1 MRNVEAARRPHIGF
15 KLPNCGGVLC
25 ETEWARPDTILE
37 LAGLA
42 HELGYDSVWLHD
54 HLLTPRELQHLS
66 QPRFYEPM
74 TVMAAVAGA
83 VPEIKVG
90 VATLMLPLRDPVL
103 LAKQVMTMEHFF
115 PGRTIIGVG
124 LGQYESEFQAFG
136 TDSYRSRGRVANEHL
151 NIIEAL
157 FAEGPATVSGTSRSV
172 VEAEA
177 YPKPDARH
185 GPIIWIGG
193 NSDAAAKRAARYGS
207 AWISSGA
214 LSPQEV
220 EDQMLSIRPQRQ
232 PFHAVL
238 TATVARDDLPAE
250 RAEPGE
256 HRIHQHSSVIAGD
269 AAAVSQQIRRYMAS
283 GVSHFL
289 LTFRSSDL
297 DALRAQMRWFISD
310 VLPLVDQAAADT
322 EHEAMR
328 ST

>member
-1 MRNVEAARRPHIGF
+1 MPTSEPMERPHFGF

-25 ETEWARPDTILE
+25 ETDWARPDTILE

-42 HELGYDSVWLHD
+42 RELGYDSVWLHD

-83 VPEIKVG
+83 VPEIQVG
-90 VATLMLPLRDPVL
+90 VATLILPLRDPVL
-103 LAKQVMTMEHFF
+103 LAKQVVTMEHFF

-151 NIIEAL
+151 DIIEAL
-157 FAEGPATVSGTSRSV
+157 LAEGPATVTGTSRSV

-177 YPKPDARH
+177 YPKPGSADA
-185 GPIIWIGG
+185 PTIWIGG
-193 NSDAAAKRAARYGS
+193 NSDAAAKRAARYGTG
-207 AWISSGA
+207 WISSGA
-214 LSPQEV
+214 LSPQDV
-220 EDQMLSIRPQRQ
+220 EAQMSAIQPQRQ

-238 TATVARDDLPAE
+238 TATVAREDLPAQPD
-250 RAEPGE
+250 APGE
-256 HRIHQHSSVIAGD
+256 HRIHQHASVIAGD
-269 AAAVSQQIRRYMAS
+269 AAHVARQVRSYVAA

-289 LTFRSSDL
+289 LTFRSADL
-297 DALRAQMRWFISD
+297 DAVRAQMRWFISD
-310 VLPLVDQAAADT
+310 VAPLVDGTQA
-322 EHEAMR
+322 EREAIR
-328 ST
+328 TT